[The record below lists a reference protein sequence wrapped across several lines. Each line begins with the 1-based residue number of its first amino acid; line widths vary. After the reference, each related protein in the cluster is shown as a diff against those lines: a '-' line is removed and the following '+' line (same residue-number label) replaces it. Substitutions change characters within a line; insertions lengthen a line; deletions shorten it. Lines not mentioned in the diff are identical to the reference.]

1 LCHGDKYLGVDQL
14 FMGMYKQTY
23 KGKYKVKNPTK
34 YRGDIHDVIYRSS
47 WELKFMNW
55 CDSTDSV
62 LEWGS
67 EVAIIPYLSPVDKR
81 VHRYFVDFYIKIRD
95 KNGTDQKY
103 LVEIK
108 PKKFTQE
115 PVKPKRVTKHFLE
128 EVFTYGVNQAKW
140 KAAREFCEDRNWKF
154 VVLTE
159 DELKIGYIK

>member
-1 LCHGDKYLGVDQL
+1 
-14 FMGMYKQTY
+14 MYKQTY

>member
-1 LCHGDKYLGVDQL
+1 
-14 FMGMYKQTY
+14 MGMYKQTY

-95 KNGTDQKY
+95 KNGIDQKY

>member
-1 LCHGDKYLGVDQL
+1 
-14 FMGMYKQTY
+14 MYQETY
-23 KGKYKVKNPTK
+23 KGRYKVKNPAK

-55 CDSTDSV
+55 CDTTSAV

-67 EVAIIPYLSPVDKR
+67 EIAVIPYISPVDKR
-81 VHRYFVDFYIKIRD
+81 VHRYFVDFYMKVKD
-95 KNGTDQKY
+95 KNGLIEKY

-108 PKKFTQE
+108 PKKFTEE

-140 KAAREFCEDRNWKF
+140 KAAREFCEDRKWKF

-159 DELKIGYIK
+159 DELKIDGYRKKSI

>member
-1 LCHGDKYLGVDQL
+1 LGVDQL

-67 EVAIIPYLSPVDKR
+67 EVAIIPYMSPVDKR

>member
-1 LCHGDKYLGVDQL
+1 
-14 FMGMYKQTY
+14 MYKETY
-23 KGKYKVKNPTK
+23 KGKYKVKRPQK
-34 YRGDIHDVIYRSS
+34 YRGDYNNVVYRSS

-55 CDSTDSV
+55 CDTTDAI

-67 EVAIIPYLSPVDKR
+67 EIAVIPYVSPVDKR
-81 VHRYFVDFYIKIRD
+81 VHRYFVDFYIKIKD
-95 KNGTDQKY
+95 KTGNVEKY

-115 PVKPKRVTKHFLE
+115 PTKPKKVTKQFLE

-140 KAAREFCEDRNWKF
+140 KAAREFCEDRKWKF

-159 DELKIGYIK
+159 DELNIHGYKTKSI